1 MSERTDA
8 EKIRPKISR
17 QRRRLYDPV
26 PAKPESAK
34 PFLPFPRPES
44 DNQRRYKDA
53 QHIIVDY
60 TMWSAGTG
68 LIPAPFFDML
78 AMLAIEIRMVKRL
91 SALYGVPFSK
101 ERGRSL
107 LAALLSGVHAGLW
120 TNSCLKLVPFF
131 GLAGVV
137 VPMVAISG
145 GITYAVGRVFVQH
158 FESGGTLLDFRP
170 EKMRRYYLEQI
181 KKGQDIVAAQHARK

>member
-1 MSERTDA
+1 MPEHTSA
-8 EKIRPKISR
+8 EKSRPKISR
-17 QRRRLYDPV
+17 RRRRLYDPV
-26 PAKPESAK
+26 PARSESPK
-34 PFLPFPRPES
+34 SLLPFPRHEP

-53 QHIIVDY
+53 QHIILDY
-60 TMWSAGTG
+60 SMWSAGTG

-78 AMLAIEIRMVKRL
+78 AMVALEIRMVKRL

-120 TNSCLKLVPFF
+120 TTSCLKLVPIF

-170 EKMRRYYLEQI
+170 EKMRRYYLEQV
-181 KKGQDIVAAQHARK
+181 KKGQSIINKRTMN